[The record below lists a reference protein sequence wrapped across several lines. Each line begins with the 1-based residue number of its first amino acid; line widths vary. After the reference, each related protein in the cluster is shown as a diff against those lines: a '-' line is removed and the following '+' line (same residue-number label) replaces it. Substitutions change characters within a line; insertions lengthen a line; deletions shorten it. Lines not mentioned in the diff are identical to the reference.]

1 MGSIRQSL
9 QAQPKN
15 IKKLSK
21 HQINQYP
28 KKIIRTPNLPIRTNI
43 SPKKTY
49 LKKEKEPKIR
59 ELPDGICRLNPK
71 C

>member
-21 HQINQYP
+21 HQI
-28 KKIIRTPNLPIRTNI
+28 KKYQNTISTNHDE
-43 SPKKTY
+43 SFSRKSMLST
-49 LKKEKEPKIR
+49 LKKKRSQKFVWG
-59 ELPDGICRLNPK
+59 LPDRMCRLNPK
-71 C
+71 S